1 MTARLAPRA
10 TSLTAN
16 ERSAHRGQAL
26 VEFALVVPL
35 LLLLLFGVIDV
46 ARYVYN
52 TNALSEAA
60 RQAARVGAVSIRGNC
75 SGLNRTQCVQQTAKT
90 TLTAVPIST
99 SEVAVICQRLER
111 DGSMPTTNDAGTTT
125 DNCGG
130 QWRINDMMVVTIRTN
145 FNLVT
150 PLIGQLIG
158 TPTMTGQARITVA
171 SASGTAN

>member
-1 MTARLAPRA
+1 MTPNPRRRRPHARPR
-10 TSLTAN
+10 
-16 ERSAHRGQAL
+16 RRGQAL
-26 VEFALVVPL
+26 VEFALVVPIFCL
-35 LLLLLFGVIDV
+35 LVFAVVDV

-52 TNALSEAA
+52 TNALNEAA

-75 SGLNRTQCVQQTAKT
+75 SGLNRSQCVQQTAKS
-90 TLTAVPIST
+90 TLTTVPIST
-99 SEVAVICQRLER
+99 SDVAVICQRLER
-111 DGSMPTTNDAGTTT
+111 DGSMPTTNDAGTST

-130 QWRINDMMVVTIRTN
+130 AWRINDMMIVTIRTD

-150 PLIGQLIG
+150 PLVGQILG